1 MKISLIGTVERQVEL
16 EIGELLFDGMEL
28 VHIGSLLQ
36 RTGTV
41 PERHGALGLFGLEQM
56 HQVAA
61 WIPARFFQDEIFSS

>member
-1 MKISLIGTVERQVEL
+1 MHEARGVFHARGIRLGIGTVERQVEL

-56 HQVAA
+56 H
-61 WIPARFFQDEIFSS
+61 